1 MNAIFGWLLEKVK
14 DYVIKN
20 WKTTV
25 LGVVGAALSRYITD
39 PATREAILAAVIA
52 GIGLLAKD
60 GDKSGTTALPRESV
74 QPGPVAAPVPDA
86 VIITET
92 EAARVERIQTGP

>member
-1 MNAIFGWLLEKVK
+1 MNAIFNWLLSKAK

-20 WKTTV
+20 WKTTL
-25 LGVVGAALSRYITD
+25 LGIVGAALTRYIPD
-39 PATREAILAAVIA
+39 PAAREAVLAAVVA

-60 GDKSGTTALPRESV
+60 GDRTGTTAQPRESV

-86 VIITET
+86 VIIAES
-92 EAARVERIQTGP
+92 EAERISRIQTGP